1 MSHFPARLFLVF
13 AALPL
18 LAQHAAEDDGK
29 KRNPAIGNPQAI
41 ADGQKLYMTSCAGCH
56 GPKGQGGRG
65 PNLRQRGAWHP
76 LDDDTLFRTIQ
87 KGVPGADMPA
97 TNLPEEK
104 IWQLSA
110 FVRSLTA
117 PAVEANV
124 PGNVAAGELLFWGAK
139 AGCGN
144 CHRILG
150 RGGLLGPDLSN
161 VGAAK
166 PAEEIREAI
175 VDPDADGFHQ
185 YKSVT
190 AYLKNGKVIKGVAR
204 NRTNYSVQVLDA
216 QGNLHLLNM
225 ADVTDL
231 KIGPNS
237 PMPRDYAKRLTRV
250 ELDDVIAYL
259 SRQSVRP
266 YVASEKK

>member
-1 MSHFPARLFLVF
+1 MLHFPVRLILTL
-13 AALPL
+13 AAVPL
-18 LAQHAAEDDGK
+18 LAQHAVDDDGK
-29 KRNPAIGNPQAI
+29 KKNPAIGDPKAI
-41 ADGQKLYMTSCAGCH
+41 AEGQKLYLTSCAGCH

-65 PNLRQRGAWHP
+65 PNLRQRGVWHP
-76 LDDDTLFRTIQ
+76 LDDDGLFRTIQ

-104 IWQLSA
+104 IWQLAA

-117 PAVEANV
+117 PAAEANV
-124 PGNVAAGELLFWGAK
+124 PGNAAAGEQLFWSAK

-150 RGGLLGPDLSN
+150 RGGMMGPDLSN
-161 VGAAK
+161 IGAAK
-166 PAEEIREAI
+166 PAEEIRESI

-185 YKSVT
+185 YKGVT
-190 AYLKNGKVIKGVAR
+190 AFLKNGTSVKGVAR
-204 NRTNYSVQVLDA
+204 NRTNYSIQIQDA
-216 QGNLHLLNM
+216 QGNLHLLSM

-231 KIGPNS
+231 KISPNS
-237 PMPRDYAKRLTRV
+237 PMPRDYAKRLSRA